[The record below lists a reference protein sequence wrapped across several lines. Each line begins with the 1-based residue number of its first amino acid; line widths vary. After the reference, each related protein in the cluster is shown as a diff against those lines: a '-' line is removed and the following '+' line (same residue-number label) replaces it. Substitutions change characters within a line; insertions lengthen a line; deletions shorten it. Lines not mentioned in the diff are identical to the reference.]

1 MPSVRR
7 NKIQA
12 EIDKAR
18 EKLAEQQAQVRK
30 LEAKRTEIEN
40 TEIVD
45 IVRGFKIPLDELGA
59 ILQQLNATSGS
70 LPQSGEPLS
79 PKLETPKE
87 PQKIIKNIIESEEN
101 SDEE

>member
-45 IVRGFKIPLDELGA
+45 IVRGFKIPLDNLGA
-59 ILQQLNATSGS
+59 ILQQLNTNSGQ
-70 LPQSGEPLS
+70 LV

-87 PQKIIKNIIESEEN
+87 PQKIIKNITESEEN